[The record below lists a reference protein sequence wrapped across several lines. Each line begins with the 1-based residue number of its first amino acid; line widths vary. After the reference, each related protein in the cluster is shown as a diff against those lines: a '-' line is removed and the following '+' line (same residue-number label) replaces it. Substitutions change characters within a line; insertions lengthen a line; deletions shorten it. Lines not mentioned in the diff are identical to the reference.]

1 MKTLQDCIWSS
12 FRIKDLFDVYTGA
25 NVSKNLLTFGNLPR
39 ITATDANNG
48 VDWFTETIHDKGFRI
63 YANRVSISFLGSC
76 FYQPY
81 AASYDMKIHCIS
93 IKGREWNTYTALFV
107 ANQCK
112 SFCEHI
118 NYGNQ
123 LSSSDLPKQRL
134 LLPVTDNGTPDW
146 QFMEDYMK
154 QTEQQILKPTL
165 DKLCKRLIINE
176 IMRGGKNLHPNWK
189 EFVLGEEFS
198 IESTSSSIDKIKLQ
212 EGKGQFPYITRSDND
227 NGIDHF
233 VPKQDYSTDEGNVI
247 TIGLDTQTVFYQP
260 TTFYTGQNIQVVR
273 HKQLDKY
280 NALFIRTA
288 LQRVLSRFSW
298 GGYGATLTRLRKS
311 RIFLPATDDGK
322 PDFAFMSSFM
332 LQVEQDIIQTTLP
345 ILQAKLKTSNTA
357 TGGVNL
363 IKQNWKEFVISDV
376 LTISSG
382 VRLTAA
388 DMQSGNMPFIGAS
401 DSNNGITAW
410 VSNINAGLDEN
421 VLGVNYNGSV
431 CEAFYHPYQC
441 LFSDDVKRLH
451 CKQPIH
457 KDIAKYIYLF
467 IKQVILQQKTK
478 YAYGYKFNA
487 QRMSRQTILLP
498 ASSDGTP
505 DYDFMEDYMRNLESE
520 QLTRYLLSKLTIP
533 NK

>member
-1 MKTLQDCIWSS
+1 MQASDYQ
-12 FRIKDLFDVYTGA
+12 R
-25 NVSKNLLTFGNLPR
+25 
-39 ITATDANNG
+39 NNG
-48 VDWFTETIHDKGFRI
+48 
-63 YANRVSISFLGSC
+63 
-76 FYQPY
+76 
-81 AASYDMKIHCIS
+81 
-93 IKGREWNTYTALFV
+93 
-107 ANQCK
+107 
-112 SFCEHI
+112 
-118 NYGNQ
+118 
-123 LSSSDLPKQRL
+123 
-134 LLPVTDNGTPDW
+134 
-146 QFMEDYMK
+146 
-154 QTEQQILKPTL
+154 
-165 DKLCKRLIINE
+165 
-176 IMRGGKNLHPNWK
+176 GGKNLHPNWK

-311 RIFLPATDDGK
+311 RIYLPATDDGK

>member
-1 MKTLQDCIWSS
+1 MQTSDYQ
-12 FRIKDLFDVYTGA
+12 R
-25 NVSKNLLTFGNLPR
+25 
-39 ITATDANNG
+39 NNG
-48 VDWFTETIHDKGFRI
+48 
-63 YANRVSISFLGSC
+63 
-76 FYQPY
+76 
-81 AASYDMKIHCIS
+81 
-93 IKGREWNTYTALFV
+93 
-107 ANQCK
+107 
-112 SFCEHI
+112 
-118 NYGNQ
+118 
-123 LSSSDLPKQRL
+123 
-134 LLPVTDNGTPDW
+134 
-146 QFMEDYMK
+146 
-154 QTEQQILKPTL
+154 
-165 DKLCKRLIINE
+165 
-176 IMRGGKNLHPNWK
+176 GGKNLHPNWK

-363 IKQNWKEFVISDV
+363 TKQNWKEFVFSEVFTDIQRGKRLKKADHLNGNIPYVSSTATNNGVDNFIDNEEGV
-376 LTISSG
+376 RKFFGCLTIANSG
-382 VRLTAA
+382 SVGCAFFH
-388 DMQSGNMPFIGAS
+388 SYEFIAS
-401 DSNNGITAW
+401 DHITQLKR
-410 VSNINAGLDEN
+410 NGLD
-421 VLGVNYNGSV
+421 
-431 CEAFYHPYQC
+431 
-441 LFSDDVKRLH
+441 
-451 CKQPIH
+451 
-457 KDIAKYIYLF
+457 
-467 IKQVILQQKTK
+467 K
-478 YAYGYKFNA
+478 YAYMFMIPMINKLSQKYNFN
-487 QRMSRQTILLP
+487 REINDVRIKREKLLLP
-498 ASSDGTP
+498 ATNDGTP